1 VHPVTRLRAGLAR
14 GRSLAGAGHPGRG
27 RSFRRAR
34 GLGRAAAL
42 ATLALAAALATA
54 LPARAQQVTFS
65 GRADPELDRRIA
77 ALLTSGRYTLLAR
90 DTTIRAGDTLR
101 GPVLAPGIKLRL
113 DGTVDGELIGV
124 ASDLFLHPT
133 AVVTGEVVN
142 AGGGFY
148 PSTQVRLG
156 GSVDRPLARY
166 TVTREGSAIRILGS
180 GLAGPTLALDPFS
193 GMHPPQY
200 DRADVLWLQAGAGL
214 RLPSPAAIDSARLHL
229 VGGWRTDAPGATYT
243 ADLQLHRG
251 RYTLLFGGER
261 LTATQDL
268 WIRGDLANTL
278 AFLSS
283 GSDYRDYYDVRR
295 LFGFVARDF
304 DAGRWGGHLALRA
317 GREQDL
323 SLRAHDPWVLFRP
336 DSLRPN
342 PAIAE
347 GVISSAGAEA
357 ALGWTGVSASFV
369 LGGEIEAAGRTLGG
383 DFAFGRYLAWGRAN
397 MEALWGHTL
406 AVEWQV
412 RGPLPGTDSLPR
424 QRWSFVGGGG
434 TLPTFAVGRFP
445 GDRIA
450 FVSSEYVMPLPRA
463 LRLPQVGPPRLAILH
478 AAGMGW
484 TRAGSATL
492 EQDVGLE
499 LRVLAL
505 AVNVVTNPAN
515 ARHDLRFGGG
525 LAFSTGR
532 GTAAHPYFDTRAAER

>member
-1 VHPVTRLRAGLAR
+1 MYPVTRLRAGLSR
-14 GRSLAGAGHPGRG
+14 GRSLRGVRQAGRG
-27 RSFRRAR
+27 RPFPRAR
-34 GLGRAAAL
+34 VLVRAAAL
-42 ATLALAAALATA
+42 AALVLAAA

-65 GRADPELDRRIA
+65 GRADPELDRHIA
-77 ALLTSGRYTLLAR
+77 ALLRSDRYTLLAR

-113 DGTVDGELIGV
+113 DGTVQGELIGV

-142 AGGGFY
+142 AGGGLY
-148 PSTQVRLG
+148 PATRAQLG
-156 GSVDRPLARY
+156 GTVDRPLARY
-166 TVTREGSAIRILGS
+166 TVTREGPAIRIRAS

-193 GMHPPQY
+193 GIHPPQY

-214 RLPSPAAIDSARLHL
+214 RLPAPEALDSARLHL
-229 VGGWRTDAPGATYT
+229 VGGYRTGAPGATYT

-278 AFLSS
+278 AFLAS

-295 LFGFVARDF
+295 FFGFVARDF

-323 SLRAHDPWVLFRP
+323 SLRAHDPWALFRP

-342 PAIAE
+342 PGVAE
-347 GVISSAGAEA
+347 GVISSAGAEVVV
-357 ALGWTGVSASFV
+357 GWTGASANFV
-369 LGGEIEAAGRTLGG
+369 VGGELEAAGRTLGG
-383 DFAFGRYLAWGRAN
+383 DFAFGRYLTWGRAN
-397 MEALWGHTL
+397 IQALWTHTL
-406 AVEWQV
+406 TVEWHV

-424 QRWSFVGGGG
+424 QRWSHVGGGG
-434 TLPTFAVGRFP
+434 TLPTFPVQRFP
-445 GDRIA
+445 GDRLA

-463 LRLPQVGPPRLAILH
+463 LALPQLGPPRLVILH
-478 AAGMGW
+478 AAGMSW
-484 TRAGSATL
+484 TRGGSATL
-492 EQDVGLE
+492 EQNLGLE
-499 LRVLAL
+499 LRVMGLS
-505 AVNVVTNPAN
+505 VNVMTNPAN

-525 LAFSTGR
+525 LGFNTGR
-532 GTAAHPYFDTRAAER
+532 GAAARPYFDTRAAER